1 MNEFRFCG
9 RALETPELL
18 ESEKGSKY
26 AHLFLRVEREY
37 KNSDGTV
44 DTDDFRITCFKSL
57 AEEIE
62 KNVKKGQTLGTV
74 GNTATFEIADSSHL
88 HFEIQ
93 KNDANLD
100 PTLYIK

>member
-62 KNVKKGQTLGTV
+62 NVKKGQTLIMKGRLQENNFIKDNGDTIFRAELV
-74 GNTATFEIADSSHL
+74 GDKVFYVN
-88 HFEIQ
+88 
-93 KNDANLD
+93 
-100 PTLYIK
+100 

>member
-1 MNEFRFCG
+1 MNEFRFYG

-62 KNVKKGQTLGTV
+62 KNVKKGQTLIMKGRLQENNFIKDNGDTIFRAELV
-74 GNTATFEIADSSHL
+74 GDKVFYVN
-88 HFEIQ
+88 
-93 KNDANLD
+93 
-100 PTLYIK
+100 